1 MRKCDCANDS
11 TSENEVAEA
20 IEQIRQYGYRIE
32 SKKEYCS
39 ICNAETVHYRLIL
52 PRNLEKQVEL

>member
-1 MRKCDCANDS
+1 MRKCDCANNS

-52 PRNLEKQVEL
+52 PRNLEKQVEF